1 MRIEQQFLQ
10 CSKCKEYKTRA
21 SFPKNKASKTGYS
34 NWCKSCCKDN
44 LDSKK
49 QVSLEDAKVFYADI
63 VASGKLYSCTKCGK
77 TDTAKHFYFKRA
89 YGKVSIVTS
98 NCRECN
104 SHSGRMLKFSIDKE
118 RFLQM
123 LRDQDNKCKICG
135 IDHEEWKSANNGKAF
150 AVDHCHTTGKIR
162 GLLCSWC
169 NKGLGHFK
177 DNQEALLA
185 AIQYLKDNDIVST
198 SSES

>member
-10 CSKCKEYKTRA
+10 CSKCREHKTRR
-21 SFPKNKASKTGYS
+21 SFPRNVKSKTGYG
-34 NWCKSCCKDN
+34 NWCKACHKAA

-49 QVSLEDAKVFYADI
+49 KVSLENAQAFHKSLVESGELFCCKKCEKVA
-63 VASGKLYSCTKCGK
+63 
-77 TDTAKHFYFKRA
+77 TAEHFYFKRA
-89 YGKVSIVTS
+89 NGKVSIVLS

-104 SHSGRMLKFSIDKE
+104 SYSGKMARFSIDKE
-118 RFLQM
+118 KFTAM
-123 LRDQDNKCKICG
+123 LLEQSNKCKICG
-135 IDHEEWKSANNGKAF
+135 IDHEEWKAKNNGKTF
-150 AVDHCHTTGKIR
+150 AIDHCHTHGHIR

-177 DNQEALLA
+177 DNQENLIKAL
-185 AIQYLKDNDIVST
+185 QYLKDNDIVST